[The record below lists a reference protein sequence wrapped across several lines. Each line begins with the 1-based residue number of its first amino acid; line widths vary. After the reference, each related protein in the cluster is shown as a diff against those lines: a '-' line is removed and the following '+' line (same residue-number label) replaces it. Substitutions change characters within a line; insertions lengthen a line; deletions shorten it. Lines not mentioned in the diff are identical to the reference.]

1 MLLLIYIFSLSN
13 RSFFLQRG
21 RRKREK
27 EMSSSSSQC
36 SPCAACKFLR
46 RKCTAECVFAPYFPP
61 DQPAKFAS
69 VHRVFGASNV
79 AKLLNEIPA
88 AQRDDTVNSLAYEA
102 EARLNDPVYGCVGFI
117 SQLQHRLKQ
126 LHVDLHLAR
135 LELAKYIGPQSLLVP
150 SPNFGVPGNP
160 SSSTLMI
167 PPQQQINS
175 YPMMGIPTGS
185 GLPVMIRENNTQH
198 QQQFH
203 HRLQL
208 QEAAQQQEMLRAYN
222 DQQQQQRQFQ
232 QQEAI
237 RLMDGGVTATGFN
250 EIFSSPSMGVSTPS
264 SSSLALGEMDHDR
277 AYQGPQVQRPAV
289 ELKPQLFLQQQHHL
303 QKEQQ
308 QEGSTGPS
316 VEKHA
321 VRDS

>member
-1 MLLLIYIFSLSN
+1 
-13 RSFFLQRG
+13 
-21 RRKREK
+21 
-27 EMSSSSSQC
+27 MSSSSSSQS

-88 AQRDDTVNSLAYEA
+88 AQRDDAANSLAYEA
-102 EARLNDPVYGCVGFI
+102 EARFNDPVYGCVASNVAKLLNEI
-117 SQLQHRLKQ
+117 PAAQRDDAANSLA
-126 LHVDLHLAR
+126 LHLDLHLAR
-135 LELAKYIGPQSLLVP
+135 QELDKYIGPQSLLVP

-167 PPQQQINS
+167 PPQQQQINS

-185 GLPVMIRENNTQH
+185 GLPVMIRENNTQL

-208 QEAAQQQEMLRAYN
+208 QEAAQQQ
-222 DQQQQQRQFQ
+222 QRQFQ
-232 QQEAI
+232 QQEVI

-250 EIFSSPSMGVSTPS
+250 EIISSPSMGVSTPS

-277 AYQGPQVQRPAV
+277 AYQGQQVQRPVV

-303 QKEQQ
+303 QKEQR

-316 VEKHA
+316 G
-321 VRDS
+321 

>member
-1 MLLLIYIFSLSN
+1 
-13 RSFFLQRG
+13 
-21 RRKREK
+21 
-27 EMSSSSSQC
+27 MSSSSSSQS

-88 AQRDDTVNSLAYEA
+88 AQRDDAANSLAYEA
-102 EARLNDPVYGCVGFI
+102 EARFNDPVYGCVGFI

-126 LHVDLHLAR
+126 LHLDLHLAR
-135 LELAKYIGPQSLLVP
+135 QELDKYIGPQSLLVP

-167 PPQQQINS
+167 PPQQQQINS

-185 GLPVMIRENNTQH
+185 GLPVMIRENNTQL

-208 QEAAQQQEMLRAYN
+208 QEAAQQQQRQF
-222 DQQQQQRQFQ
+222 QQQEQQQRQFQ
-232 QQEAI
+232 QQEVI

-250 EIFSSPSMGVSTPS
+250 EIISSPSMGVSTPS

-277 AYQGPQVQRPAV
+277 AYQGQQVQRPVV

-303 QKEQQ
+303 QKEQR

-316 VEKHA
+316 G
-321 VRDS
+321 

>member
-1 MLLLIYIFSLSN
+1 
-13 RSFFLQRG
+13 
-21 RRKREK
+21 
-27 EMSSSSSQC
+27 MSSSQS

-88 AQRDDTVNSLAYEA
+88 AQRDDAVNSLAYEA

-126 LHVDLHLAR
+126 LHLDLHLAR
-135 LELAKYIGPQSLLVP
+135 QELAKYVGPQALLVP
-150 SPNFGVPGNP
+150 SPNFGVPHYPGNP

-167 PPQQQINS
+167 SLQQRQQINS
-175 YPMMGIPTGS
+175 YPKMGIPTGS
-185 GLPVMIRENNTQH
+185 GLPVMIRENSTQQQQH

-222 DQQQQQRQFQ
+222 DQQQQQQRQFQ
-232 QQEAI
+232 QQEVI

-250 EIFSSPSMGVSTPS
+250 EITSSPSMGVSTPS
-264 SSSLALGEMDHDR
+264 SSSLALGEIDHDR
-277 AYQGPQVQRPAV
+277 AYQGQQVQRPMV

-316 VEKHA
+316 G
-321 VRDS
+321 

>member
-1 MLLLIYIFSLSN
+1 
-13 RSFFLQRG
+13 
-21 RRKREK
+21 
-27 EMSSSSSQC
+27 MSSSSSSQS

-88 AQRDDTVNSLAYEA
+88 AQRDDAANSLAYEA
-102 EARLNDPVYGCVGFI
+102 EARFNDPVYGCVGFI

-126 LHVDLHLAR
+126 LHLDLHLAR
-135 LELAKYIGPQSLLVP
+135 QEL
-150 SPNFGVPGNP
+150 
-160 SSSTLMI
+160 
-167 PPQQQINS
+167 
-175 YPMMGIPTGS
+175 
-185 GLPVMIRENNTQH
+185 
-198 QQQFH
+198 
-203 HRLQL
+203 L
-208 QEAAQQQEMLRAYN
+208 QEAA
-222 DQQQQQRQFQ
+222 QQQQRQFQ
-232 QQEAI
+232 QQEVI

-250 EIFSSPSMGVSTPS
+250 EIISSPSMGVSTPS

-277 AYQGPQVQRPAV
+277 AYQGQQVQRPVV

-303 QKEQQ
+303 QKEQR

-316 VEKHA
+316 G
-321 VRDS
+321 